1 MKTTDSVI
9 SQEVNKCEF
18 CGVVKP
24 VQRYYLTV
32 KNKHFDDN
40 KGGCY
45 STFIYYCQDCGIDSH
60 SLAEARREWV
70 EETMKVVDRH
80 TAWKPTIGFG
90 SDEEKGFQKGLIAE
104 ANLLKKDLTD
114 LLTGDNQ
121 LSEHDQELIREGRA
135 MSDRD
140 IRRGE

>member
-1 MKTTDSVI
+1 MKTTDSAM

-70 EETMKVVDRH
+70 EEIRGKVNDMKYRGIAHSDLEARRH
-80 TAWKPTIGFG
+80 NALL
-90 SDEEKGFQKGLIAE
+90 EKIE
-104 ANLLKKDLTD
+104 D
-114 LLTGDNQ
+114 LLTGDNP
-121 LSEHDQELIREGRA
+121 EEEK
-135 MSDRD
+135 
-140 IRRGE
+140 